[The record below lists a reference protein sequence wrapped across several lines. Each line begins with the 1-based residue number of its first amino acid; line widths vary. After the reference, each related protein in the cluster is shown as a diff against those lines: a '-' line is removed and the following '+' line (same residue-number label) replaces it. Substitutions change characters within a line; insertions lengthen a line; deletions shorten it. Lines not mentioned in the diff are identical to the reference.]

1 MLQVQSLDSVKILSV
16 DYNALIKGLKKAC
29 HKIKINHP
37 ETLKLLLFGSFSK
50 GDYTPESD
58 IDILIIVRQT
68 DIPFLERRDMFL
80 DFFKD
85 IPFDLNILVY
95 TEAEL
100 KKMLGEG
107 NPFIQRVMKETREL

>member
-1 MLQVQSLDSVKILSV
+1 MLRVQSLDSVQILSV
-16 DYNALIKGLKKAC
+16 DYNALIKSLKKAC
-29 HKIKINHP
+29 RKIRENHP
-37 ETLKLLLFGSFSK
+37 DTLKVLLFGSFAK

-68 DIPFLERRDMFL
+68 DIPFLERRDTFL
-80 DFFKD
+80 DFLKD

-100 KKMLGEG
+100 KKMLDEG
-107 NPFIQRVMKETREL
+107 NLFIRQVMKEAREL